1 MAIIGSNG
9 TGKSTLL
16 KIIMDMLPADTGEI
30 RPGARVCVGY
40 YDQEQQVL
48 HPEKTIFDEIQDEY
62 PEMDNTKVR
71 SVLAAFLFTGDDVF
85 KRISDLSGGE
95 RGRVSLAKLML
106 SEANFLILDEPT
118 NHLDITSKEILE
130 DALTHYTGTV
140 LYVSHDRYF
149 INKTATRILELTG
162 QTFINYLGNY
172 DYYLEK
178 KEELTRVYTGQSPSD
193 SAAGTKSSGPLSGL
207 TAVSVAGRMPAETE
221 KTESTGKLDWKA
233 QKEEQ
238 ARIRKLQNDLK
249 KTEESIHSLET
260 REAEIDE
267 LLTKEEVYT
276 DVPRLMSLNQE
287 KEEISRK
294 LEALYET
301 WESLAEEQE
310 S

>member
-1 MAIIGSNG
+1 
-9 TGKSTLL
+9 
-16 KIIMDMLPADTGEI
+16 
-30 RPGARVCVGY
+30 
-40 YDQEQQVL
+40 
-48 HPEKTIFDEIQDEY
+48 
-62 PEMDNTKVR
+62 
-71 SVLAAFLFTGDDVF
+71 
-85 KRISDLSGGE
+85 
-95 RGRVSLAKLML
+95 
-106 SEANFLILDEPT
+106 
-118 NHLDITSKEILE
+118 
-130 DALTHYTGTV
+130 
-140 LYVSHDRYF
+140 
-149 INKTATRILELTG
+149 
-162 QTFINYLGNY
+162 
-172 DYYLEK
+172 
-178 KEELTRVYTGQSPSD
+178 
-193 SAAGTKSSGPLSGL
+193 
-207 TAVSVAGRMPAETE
+207 MPAETE